1 MCVHV
6 FGCSHFCSQVHMN
19 AHAKVILSIVLHCS
33 PSSTWRRSTDE
44 CEALMPALNI
54 QRLHWGDSG
63 SSSWL
68 VQDHC
73 CVAMSTSLLCGHWGS
88 KLQFLIFT
96 HVWEM
101 PYLLSYLPCH
111 TNFFT
116 YIHIHTRTCIHTHE
130 HTHTQHVC
138 IQEWRRNA
146 RQKSEDEWQNQVL
159 SFHDVKWE
167 DHNKVIRQE
176 SRCP

>member
-1 MCVHV
+1 MCLAVRISV
-6 FGCSHFCSQVHMN
+6 VRCTWIHMLKSFS
-19 AHAKVILSIVLHCS
+19 ASSFLALPLQHDGGS
-33 PSSTWRRSTDE
+33 PDE

-63 SSSWL
+63 SISWL
-68 VQDHC
+68 VQEHC

-111 TNFFT
+111 SNFFT
-116 YIHIHTRTCIHTHE
+116 YIHIHTRTRIHSHAYTHTN
-130 HTHTQHVC
+130 THTQHVC
-138 IQEWRRNA
+138 IQEWGRNA
-146 RQKSEDEWQNQVL
+146 RQKSEDEWQDQVL
-159 SFHDVKWE
+159 SFPDVRWE
-167 DHNKVIRQE
+167 VIRQE